1 MIKLGLIF
9 FSCLCLNVAAFA
21 TTEATTAETE
31 TTEMTAAT
39 VTKPGVEKTVE
50 KSEAT
55 VLTVAKAEDQIPLTI
70 DQVKKASD
78 SEPMSTR
85 LMMTGLIITALLGTA
100 YYFVKKYK
108 FSNTINKSNMQ
119 IKVLSQH
126 YLGPKKSLAIIRVA
140 GESILVGVTDTNI
153 SMIKSLS
160 LLDDEIPSEMPQNFA
175 EAMTTENSKTA
186 SGAMAVASKT
196 PASTTKI
203 SSQATTMNSMTAE
216 ELEEEFSF
224 SGLKDTVSKKLKSM
238 RSI

>member
-9 FSCLCLNVAAFA
+9 FSCLCLNVAVYA
-21 TTEATTAETE
+21 TTEATTAETDAE
-31 TTEMTAAT
+31 VATTA
-39 VTKPGVEKTVE
+39 VTKTVE

-78 SEPMSTR
+78 SEPMSAR
-85 LMMTGLIITALLGTA
+85 LMMTGVIVAGLLATA

-140 GESILVGVTDTNI
+140 GESILVGVTDSNI

-160 LLDDEIPSEMPQNFA
+160 LIDDEIPSEVPQNFA
-175 EAMTTENSKTA
+175 EAMTTENNKAVTA
-186 SGAMAVASKT
+186 AKNKT
-196 PASTTKI
+196 PASTTQI
-203 SSQATTMNSMTAE
+203 SAQAAAMNSMTAE